1 MRTFRSI
8 AATAVAA
15 TVLGGCSKKAP
26 DQPVPVNTPTVLQ
39 VENDNFSDMRIYVIR
54 GSQRTRLGIA
64 TGKSKTS
71 FTIPASVAFGITT
84 LRFEAVPIGGRVATF
99 SEEIT
104 VNQGDT
110 LTIQIS
116 AF

>member
-1 MRTFRSI
+1 MRMLRSF
-8 AATAVAA
+8 AATAIV
-15 TVLGGCSKKAP
+15 TVTLGACSRKGP
-26 DQPVPVNTPTVLQ
+26 EQPVPVNTPTVLE
-39 VENDNFSDMRIYVIR
+39 VENDNFSDMRIYVVR

-71 FTIPASVAFGITT
+71 FTIPASVVFGITS

-99 SEEIT
+99 SEEIS
-104 VNQGDT
+104 VNQGET

>member
-1 MRTFRSI
+1 MRILRSF
-8 AATAVAA
+8 AATAVVAG
-15 TVLGGCSKKAP
+15 TLGACSKRAP
-26 DQPVPVNTPTVLQ
+26 DQPVPVNTQTVLV

-54 GSQRTRLGIA
+54 GSQRTRLGTAI
-64 TGKSKTS
+64 GKSKGS
-71 FTIPASVAFGITT
+71 FTIPSSVAFGITS

-104 VNQGDT
+104 VTQGDT

>member
-1 MRTFRSI
+1 MRILRSF
-8 AATAVAA
+8 AATAVVAS
-15 TVLGGCSKKAP
+15 TLGACSKKAP
-26 DQPVPVNTPTVLQ
+26 DQPVPVNTPTVLE

-71 FTIPASVAFGITT
+71 FTIPESVAFGTT
-84 LRFEAVPIGGRVATF
+84 SLRFEAVPIGGRVATF

-104 VNQGDT
+104 INQGDT
-110 LTIQIS
+110 LAIQIS